1 MCRSCGFGGALGAM
15 KELRNVARSA
25 RRIATSLLPL
35 ATVLMLALGGAS
47 FPAAAAEQISLP
59 PLGVWRD
66 DKGRTDMVFDLK
78 TDRNPS
84 AADTQGGLPL
94 IRKEPLV
101 PFVGLS
107 LTRPLGGQK

>member
-1 MCRSCGFGGALGAM
+1 MRALAS
-15 KELRNVARSA
+15 VAWRGV
-25 RRIATSLLPL
+25 TLLSLSL
-35 ATVLMLALGGAS
+35 VVVFALGGAS
-47 FPAAAAEQISLP
+47 LPVAAADQIALP

-84 AADTQGGLPL
+84 AADMQGGLPL